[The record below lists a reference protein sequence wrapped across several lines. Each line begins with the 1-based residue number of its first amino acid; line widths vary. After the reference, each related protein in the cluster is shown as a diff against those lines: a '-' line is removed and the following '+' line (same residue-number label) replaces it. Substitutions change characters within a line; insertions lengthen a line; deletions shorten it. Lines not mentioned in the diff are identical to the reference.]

1 MADDWFETFFQMTRL
16 FTSSG
21 RGGGVLVST
30 KVGGIVDV
38 VRVKRHGGGRDRWR
52 SGVKLLMN
60 RW

>member
-21 RGGGVLVST
+21 RGVLVST

-38 VRVKRHGGGRDRWR
+38 VRVKRHGGGERDRWR
-52 SGVKLLMN
+52 FGVKLLMN